1 MNFSTL
7 ISRADEEVLEAL
19 IGQKSLRLLH
29 TLDEQLA
36 LPSRLRKV
44 VLDLR
49 GPQDLLTETE
59 SRRLLLDL
67 LTQQEAQRLAS
78 LLDADNTEDIYQSLK
93 EARIYKN
100 SSREE
105 HLFNFFDLNPP
116 EHEEV
121 DPEPALKDHSPE
133 YGLFSYQ
140 RTAARKIKGHLRQ
153 DSGRVV
159 LHMPTGSGK
168 TRTAV
173 HVIAE
178 HLRRTEPG
186 FVVWLAYSEELCE
199 QAASEF
205 EDAWSYLGNRDITVH
220 RFWGNRGLNAEK
232 LEDGF
237 MVAGLSKMYN
247 LSKREIGDFAKIGR
261 PCTLVIIDEAHQ
273 AIAETY
279 SHVLEFLL
287 LRRRNPSLLGLTA
300 TPGRTWADIHED
312 ERLAEFF
319 NRNKVMLEVE
329 GYENP
334 VTYLTDE
341 GYLAD
346 AKFDSLF
353 VEPGLE
359 LTPSDRRKL
368 QDRLDLPN
376 HVLRKLAE
384 DEERNTAILT
394 RLEEMLDRH
403 QRILFFGT
411 TVDHAR
417 VMATVLQARDHRAA
431 VITGE
436 TGDTARKRRIRTFK
450 KDTGDPMVLCNYG
463 VLTTGFD
470 APNTS
475 AALIAR
481 PTKSLVLY
489 SQMLGRAIRGLKAG
503 GNREAE
509 IVTVIDQNLPGFS
522 SVADAFVNWEDVWE

>member
-1 MNFSTL
+1 MDFSTL
-7 ISRADEEVLEAL
+7 LSRADEEVLE
-19 IGQKSLRLLH
+19 IFVGRDSLRLLH
-29 TLDEQLA
+29 ALDERLT
-36 LPSRLRKV
+36 LPSRLREV
-44 VLDLR
+44 VLDLQS
-49 GPQDLLTETE
+49 PQHLLTETE
-59 SRRLLLDL
+59 SRRLLFDL
-67 LTQQEAQRLAS
+67 LTVQEARRLAS
-78 LLDADNTEDIYQSLK
+78 LLDANGTGNTYQSLK
-93 EARIYKN
+93 EIQIYKN
-100 SSREE
+100 SAREE
-105 HLFNFFDLNPP
+105 LLFNFFNLDPP
-116 EHEEV
+116 KRQEV
-121 DPEPALKDHSPE
+121 DRESALKLHSPE

-140 RTAARKIKGHLRQ
+140 RTACRKIKHYLQQ

-168 TRTAV
+168 TRTAM

-205 EDAWSYLGNRDITVH
+205 EDAWRHLGNREVTVH
-220 RFWGNRGLNAEK
+220 RFWGGRELNTEN

-247 LSKREIGDFAKIGR
+247 LGKSRLADLAKVGQ

-279 SHVLEFLL
+279 SLVLESLL
-287 LRRRNPSLLGLTA
+287 VHWHNPGLLGLTA

-312 ERLAEFF
+312 EKLAEFF
-319 NRNKVMLEVE
+319 DRNKVMLEVE

-334 VTYLTDE
+334 VTYLIDE

-346 AKFDSLF
+346 AQFNSLF
-353 VEPGLE
+353 VNPGLE
-359 LTPSDRRKL
+359 LSPSDRKNL
-368 QDRLDLPN
+368 KDRLDLPDE
-376 HVLRKLAE
+376 VLRQLAE

-394 RLEEMLDRH
+394 RLEEMLCRH

-411 TVDHAR
+411 TVDHAK
-417 VMATVLQARDHRAA
+417 VMATVLQARGYRAA

-436 TGDTARKRRIRTFK
+436 TGGAARRRRIREFK
-450 KDTGDPMVLCNYG
+450 KETGDPMVLSNYG

-481 PTKSLVLY
+481 PTQSLVLY
-489 SQMLGRAIRGLKAG
+489 SQMLGRAIRGPKAG
-503 GNREAE
+503 GNEEAE
-509 IVTVIDQNLPGFS
+509 IVTVVDQNLPGFS
-522 SVADAFVNWEDVWE
+522 SVAEAFVNWEDVWE